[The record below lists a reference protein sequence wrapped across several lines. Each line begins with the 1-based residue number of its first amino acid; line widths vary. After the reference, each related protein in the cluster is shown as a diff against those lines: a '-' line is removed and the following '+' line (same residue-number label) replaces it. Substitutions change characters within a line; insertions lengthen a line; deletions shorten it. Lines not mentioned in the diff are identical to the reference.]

1 MLYNTNTGLAFLPN
15 TKNKGENM
23 MKKRTKILS
32 ILLALLLTATL
43 VPTAFVQAFASDYE
57 WDDSASYDEP
67 YDDPSYKTNIES
79 IEITK
84 APNNTVV
91 TKDFDGSVDEEDLK
105 EGLEL
110 LIKYDDGTS
119 YNYSYDE
126 DRFAFEGYGIE
137 LKIQGATGDWNRVLE
152 NLPLGE
158 TEITYELLGC
168 TATQKIT
175 VLENEYVLN
184 PYNKFEL
191 TKAPT
196 KEFTVPCFNKLAN
209 TEEEWIE
216 YREMAEKPENRANS
230 IAYHMSGAELTFYR
244 ANGIKETYKVTEK
257 SMIYCLYSGVSV
269 EAGGLGFGYIAEYRL
284 YPLGYEDTP
293 GVGMSPE
300 DSLFITV
307 ADLGNFKAQISLK
320 NLESDSSF
328 FTAEFTVNQT
338 GAGETPTTPA
348 TPGEVVAPTKPVPT
362 DSQSGTNSTS
372 DTATKDTAA
381 SVNSGNGTVAT
392 GNTAVSAI
400 LLTALLA
407 AIGIMLVIGRKK
419 EIL

>member
-1 MLYNTNTGLAFLPN
+1 
-15 TKNKGENM
+15 

-91 TKDFDGSVDEEDLK
+91 TKDFDGSVAEEDLK

-126 DRFAFEGYGIE
+126 DGFAFEGYGIE

-175 VLENEYVLN
+175 VLENEFVLN
-184 PYNKFEL
+184 PITKLEL
-191 TKAPT
+191 TKLPD
-196 KEFTVPCFNKLAN
+196 KEFTAPYNK
-209 TEEEWIE
+209 EDDS
-216 YREMAEKPENRANS
+216 NS
-230 IAYHMSGAELTFYR
+230 IAYNMKGAEMTIYRQNGEKIVMPFNKGIYKGHNEDGTAFSPYVYLTGPNATAYQ
-244 ANGIKETYKVTEK
+244 
-257 SMIYCLYSGVSV
+257 CGVS
-269 EAGGLGFGYIAEYRL
+269 
-284 YPLGYEDTP
+284 
-293 GVGMSPE
+293 
-300 DSLFITV
+300 
-307 ADLGNFKAQISLK
+307 DLGNYKAVITMPSYNLMLEFSVK
-320 NLESDSSF
+320 N
-328 FTAEFTVNQT
+328 TVT
-338 GAGETPTTPA
+338 GETPTTPA
-348 TPGEVVAPTKPVPT
+348 TPGEVVVPTKPVPT
-362 DSQSGTNSTS
+362 DSQSGKNSTS

-407 AIGIMLVIGRKK
+407 AIGVMLVIGRKK